1 MNTVRVH
8 ASRDYSIFIGSG
20 LLAQVGSLTAAVKT
34 PCRVM
39 LVADSNVA
47 PLYADRAAAAFA
59 QAGFSVE
66 RFVFAAGEASKNM
79 QTLQRLLEALGTAGF
94 TRSDLLAALGGG
106 VTGDLT
112 GFAAAVYQRGV
123 DYVQLPTSLLAAVD
137 SSVGGKTAVDLA
149 CGKNMAGCFWQPR
162 LVVCDTDVFATLP
175 RAEFA
180 NGMGEVIKY
189 GVILDQ
195 ALFEQLETADI
206 HAGLE
211 AVIARCCQLKAQVVE
226 ADERDTGRRA
236 LLNYGHT
243 IGHAVE
249 RCSHFAVPHGCGV
262 AIGMVAMA
270 RAAARH
276 GAAPAGLD
284 ARIAALCRRFGLPT
298 GTQLP
303 AAQLAAAAHADKKRG
318 GSGITVVVPSAL
330 GAAEC
335 RRLTLEELD
344 EWIADGVPG
353 TAEPC

>member
-1 MNTVRVH
+1 M
-8 ASRDYSIFIGSG
+8 
-20 LLAQVGSLTAAVKT
+20 
-34 PCRVM
+34 
-39 LVADSNVA
+39 
-47 PLYADRAAAAFA
+47 
-59 QAGFSVE
+59 
-66 RFVFAAGEASKNM
+66 
-79 QTLQRLLEALGTAGF
+79 
-94 TRSDLLAALGGG
+94 
-106 VTGDLT
+106 
-112 GFAAAVYQRGV
+112 
-123 DYVQLPTSLLAAVD
+123 
-137 SSVGGKTAVDLA
+137 
-149 CGKNMAGCFWQPR
+149 
-162 LVVCDTDVFATLP
+162 
-175 RAEFA
+175 
-180 NGMGEVIKY
+180 
-189 GVILDQ
+189 
-195 ALFEQLETADI
+195 
-206 HAGLE
+206 
-211 AVIARCCQLKAQVVE
+211 VE

-249 RCSHFAVPHGCGV
+249 LCSHFAVPHGCGV

-318 GSGITVVVPSAL
+318 GGGITVVVPCAL